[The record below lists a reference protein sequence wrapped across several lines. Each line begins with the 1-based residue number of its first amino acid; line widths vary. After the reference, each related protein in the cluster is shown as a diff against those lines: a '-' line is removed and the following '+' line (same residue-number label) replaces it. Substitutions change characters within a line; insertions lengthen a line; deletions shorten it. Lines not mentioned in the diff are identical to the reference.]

1 MSFNMRN
8 PRVCSRLNICD
19 SFPGRPFRWLMY
31 LWCVWLFSTSG
42 QSPGN
47 LLGGSYASWEGAV
60 LLHLLMTCFLLGNKR
75 FSAVIAVDLLWVHV
89 RDDLRM
95 LVLCSHSKRGCSCQ
109 CHISLSSA
117 SSLFCLK
124 VLVPWCP
131 CEPRPNAFDTGTPR
145 LLITFLV
152 SLMTCGLNMDTDRER
167 QFWTLDKSVELNTKI
182 IQFSFWLHQRGYE
195 LVLII

>member
-8 PRVCSRLNICD
+8 PRACSRLNICD

-60 LLHLLMTCFLLGNKR
+60 LLHLLMTCFFLGNKR
-75 FSAVIAVDLLWVHV
+75 FSAAIVVDLLWFMWGTIWASQCYVQTQ
-89 RDDLRM
+89 RG
-95 LVLCSHSKRGCSCQ
+95 GCSCQ

-124 VLVPWCP
+124 ALIPWCP

-167 QFWTLDKSVELNTKI
+167 QLWTRDKSVELNAKI
-182 IQFSFWLHQRGYE
+182 IPKWFAFWLHQRG
-195 LVLII
+195 

>member
-75 FSAVIAVDLLWVHV
+75 FSAAIAVDLLWVHV
-89 RDDLRM
+89 RDNLRM
-95 LVLCSHSKRGCSCQ
+95 LVLCSHSKRGVLMSMPYFFVKCLVFV
-109 CHISLSSA
+109 LSENS
-117 SSLFCLK
+117 
-124 VLVPWCP
+124 
-131 CEPRPNAFDTGTPR
+131 R
-145 LLITFLV
+145 
-152 SLMTCGLNMDTDRER
+152 SLMSV
-167 QFWTLDKSVELNTKI
+167 WTATKCIWHWNTKTSHYLSCLSNDLWAQHGWWPWETI
-182 IQFSFWLHQRGYE
+182 LDAG
-195 LVLII
+195 

>member
-95 LVLCSHSKRGCSCQ
+95 LVLWSHSKRGMLMSMTYFFVKC
-109 CHISLSSA
+109 LVFV
-117 SSLFCLK
+117 LFCLK
-124 VLVPWCP
+124 ALFLWCP

-152 SLMTCGLNMDTDRER
+152 SLMTCGLNVDTDRER
-167 QFWTLDKSVELNTKI
+167 QFWTLDKSFELNTKI
-182 IQFSFWLHQRGYE
+182 IPNRFAF
-195 LVLII
+195 